1 MRPIKFLYCTLK
13 KKHDYAMVTGI
24 NLHKKRLKRLPK
36 EFHYEFC
43 LRCHHVNVV
52 KEENEKNL
60 LERAKK
66 KIK

>member
-1 MRPIKFLYCTLK
+1 MRPIKFLHCTLR

-24 NLHKKRLKRLPK
+24 HLNKKSLKKLPK
-36 EFHYEFC
+36 LFHYEYC